1 MSKPLNP
8 TATLPSLFAAAL
20 FLLASAGTVA
30 AKVTA
35 PEMVRIPAGTAQI
48 GDDRGRPDERPA
60 FKAKVAAFDLD
71 RSPVTVAAFGRFVKK
86 TGYVTEAEKLGS
98 AAVMSF
104 GTGRWSLV
112 NGAQWRMPR
121 GPGGGKADETHP
133 VTQVSWNDAQAYCSA
148 QGKRLPSEVEHEYA
162 ARGGAGRGRSHAFGN
177 DLVVDD
183 KYKANVWT
191 GVFPIMNTAKDG
203 YTATSPVG
211 AFGDGPFGL
220 TDMAGNV
227 WEWTSDWY
235 RPYAK
240 RDLPWPKDQVG
251 EKVQRGGSF
260 LCDPQVCYGFRVT
273 ARAHATP
280 DSSLMHVG
288 FRCARDAIDQAAP

>member
-121 GPGGGKADETHP
+121 GPGGGKADEMLIC
-133 VTQVSWNDAQAYCSA
+133 TQ
-148 QGKRLPSEVEHEYA
+148 
-162 ARGGAGRGRSHAFGN
+162 
-177 DLVVDD
+177 
-183 KYKANVWT
+183 
-191 GVFPIMNTAKDG
+191 I
-203 YTATSPVG
+203 
-211 AFGDGPFGL
+211 
-220 TDMAGNV
+220 
-227 WEWTSDWY
+227 
-235 RPYAK
+235 
-240 RDLPWPKDQVG
+240 
-251 EKVQRGGSF
+251 
-260 LCDPQVCYGFRVT
+260 
-273 ARAHATP
+273 
-280 DSSLMHVG
+280 
-288 FRCARDAIDQAAP
+288 